1 MATTILRTRV
11 DAHRAAAAKKVLAG
25 LGLDATSAVNM
36 LFAQIVAR
44 RGLPFA
50 VQEDGYDYAQSEYG
64 VTPAELDAAAKRI
77 KRAAAGARSRGET
90 LAVPVDWRELR
101 KKL

>member
-1 MATTILRTRV
+1 MSTTILRTRI
-11 DAHRAAAAKKVLAG
+11 DSHRAAAVKKILAG
-25 LGLDATSAVNM
+25 LGLDPTSAVNM
-36 LFAQIVAR
+36 FYAQIAAR

-64 VTPAELDAAAKRI
+64 VTPAELDAAAARI
-77 KRAAAGARSRGET
+77 KRSVARSRRRGDS
-90 LAVPVDWRELR
+90 LPVPADWRELR

>member
-1 MATTILRTRV
+1 MSTTILRTRI
-11 DAHRAAAAKKVLAG
+11 DSHRAAAVKKILAG
-25 LGLDATSAVNM
+25 LGLDPTSAVNM
-36 LFAQIVAR
+36 FYAQIAAR

-77 KRAAAGARSRGET
+77 RRTVARERKAGTFTEFSG
-90 LAVPVDWRELR
+90 DWRDLR
-101 KKL
+101 K

>member
-1 MATTILRTRV
+1 MATTILRTRI
-11 DAHRAAAAKKVLAG
+11 DSHRAAAVKKILAG
-25 LGLDATSAVNM
+25 LGLDPTSAVNM
-36 LFAQIVAR
+36 FYAQIAAR

-77 KRAAAGARSRGET
+77 KRDAAAARRRGET
-90 LAVPVDWRELR
+90 RAVPADWRELR